1 VEHIP
6 ISDGVIAALI
16 GAMAT
21 MATAFFQLIASGRKQ
36 TAESRAKRKTPWLLI
51 FALMLAS
58 AVGGFAYSEFRNW
71 AREDKTDQLRA
82 EVTKLTQLAAL
93 TGQPKVV
100 SDGNPF
106 AGSAI
111 PLPTAMAG
119 TPGTEQTRDAMVSL
133 PACKGTQ
140 VGFAAERPK
149 CAEGDA
155 LHATVCVPVPA
166 NAQIKGVELFAR
178 TDDSQQP
185 WADARVTPQ
194 SPVNN
199 GRLDEKYTERTEFD
213 GTRQVCQGI
222 AHWDSEKGRSMRL
235 LVRFGT

>member
-1 VEHIP
+1 MEHIP
-6 ISDGVIAALI
+6 MSDGVIAAVI
-16 GAMAT
+16 GAMGT
-21 MATAFFQLIASGRKQ
+21 MATAFFHLIASGRKQ

-51 FALMLAS
+51 SALMLAS
-58 AVGGFAYSEFRNW
+58 AVGGFAYSEYRNW
-71 AREDKTDQLRA
+71 THEDKTEQLRA

-93 TGQPKVV
+93 TGQPRVV

-119 TPGTEQTRDAMVSL
+119 TPGPEQTRDATVSL

-166 NAQIKGVELFAR
+166 NAQIRGVELFAR
-178 TDDSQQP
+178 ADDSQQP
-185 WADARVTPQ
+185 WAEARVTPQ
-194 SPVNN
+194 SPMSS
-199 GRLDEKYTERTEFD
+199 GRLDDKYSERSEPD
-213 GTRQVCQGI
+213 GMRQVCQGI
-222 AHWDSEKGRSMRL
+222 AHWDSEKGRSVRL